1 MRIGRV
7 VLLHSCNAIDE
18 PAGTGAEQRE
28 SEHQRA
34 DPVSEHRRV
43 PAAFT
48 ELVGR
53 CLDPDPEQRPSVAEV
68 TARLDAL
75 LA

>member
-34 DPVSEHRRV
+34 DLVSAHRRL
-43 PAAFT
+43 PAEFT
-48 ELVGR
+48 ELVAG
-53 CLDPDPEQRPSVAEV
+53 CLDPEPARRPSVAEV